1 MSRYDTELELMAE
14 GLHPRD
20 IVWLEKR
27 VLALEVALREID
39 DSGNCACDQTGRSP
53 CDGCIARAVLS
64 EGDASGG

>member
-1 MSRYDTELELMAE
+1 MSRYDTELEVMAE

-27 VLALEVALREID
+27 VKELESKITEDRRIMALLEAKLT
-39 DSGNCACDQTGRSP
+39 A
-53 CDGCIARAVLS
+53 A